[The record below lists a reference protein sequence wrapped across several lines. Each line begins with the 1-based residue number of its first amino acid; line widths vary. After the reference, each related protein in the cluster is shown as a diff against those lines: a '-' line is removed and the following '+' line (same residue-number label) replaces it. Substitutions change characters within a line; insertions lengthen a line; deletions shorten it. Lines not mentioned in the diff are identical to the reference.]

1 MTRTNSRLLLAL
13 LLSVILHFAPLI
25 GEIVSTPAKTRPPIP
40 EAVVKATI
48 RPAEL
53 APADIP
59 LRLEKPPPPSSAL
72 PKKPDSTKTTQSP
85 AKWTSSVRQQLKAQQ
100 ERGEFYPAEAIARGL
115 EGEALVLVMLDA
127 SGEVSAARLES
138 SSGHKILDG
147 AALQAVRSLHSIPAD
162 APRELLLPVRFRLRQ

>member
-115 EGEALVLVMLDA
+115 EGEAQVLLIIDE
-127 SGEVSAARLES
+127 SGKVSAARVEQG
-138 SSGHKILDG
+138 SGQPILDE
-147 AALQAVRSLHSIPAD
+147 AALRAVRSLQSLPAD
-162 APRELLLPVRFRLRQ
+162 TPRQVVLPVRFRLN